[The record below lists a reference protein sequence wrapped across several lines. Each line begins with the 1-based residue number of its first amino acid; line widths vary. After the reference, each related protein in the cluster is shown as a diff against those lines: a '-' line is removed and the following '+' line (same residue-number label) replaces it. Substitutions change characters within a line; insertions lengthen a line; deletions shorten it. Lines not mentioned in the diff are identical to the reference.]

1 MYEKG
6 RISSGQLFIIM
17 LIYLTATS
25 SNTNFDF
32 VYGGQDG
39 GISNLVVILPGLLTL
54 YLFLKLQERHP
65 RKILFEYTEDILGKW
80 PGKFVSLLYVWFALE
95 VAVMSSRQFSEFIV
109 TVLTPELSEQVYIIG
124 IVIVGAYAVYRG
136 MEAIVRFAQITFPF
150 YLFLLIFVN
159 ILLIGQFKLDNVLPF
174 LDRPMGEI
182 LFASYLQ
189 YVFPIGELIFF
200 IGFFP
205 YLKKDKRKAW
215 LPYLAI
221 VLSGLYLAY
230 RVIVSIGVLGQGT
243 SQISS
248 YPYIAAIRFVKI
260 GEFVERIDIL
270 FLGIY
275 IMIILL
281 EFIVV
286 FYTLAHG
293 VAHLTGM
300 KSVSPLVI
308 PLCFLIAG
316 LGQGIIKDS
325 LDLNIYIT
333 QIRSVTSPLF
343 TLLLPLLLL
352 IVSRIRF
359 GKVQDNSSDS
369 AANNTGELAEGKATN

>member
-136 MEAIVRFAQITFPF
+136 MEAIVRFAQIAFPF

-260 GEFVERIDIL
+260 GEFVEQIDIL

-333 QIRSVTSPLF
+333 QIRSVTSPIF
-343 TLLLPLLLL
+343 ALLLPLLLL

-359 GKVQDNSSDS
+359 GKVQDNSSDN

>member
-136 MEAIVRFAQITFPF
+136 MEAIVRFAQIAFPF

-333 QIRSVTSPLF
+333 QIRSVTSPIF

>member
-136 MEAIVRFAQITFPF
+136 MEAIVRFAQIAFPF

-333 QIRSVTSPLF
+333 QIRSVTSPIF
-343 TLLLPLLLL
+343 ALLLPLLLL

-359 GKVQDNSSDS
+359 GKVQDNSSDN